1 MSSNML
7 SSDGFDYD
15 DDAEME
21 ENEDQ
26 DGEDDV
32 LDDEVCV
39 RAVVRFLLGLSQVQL
54 FRRIM
59 ASARKKQQHNFLL
72 SYQLEVGSS
81 VDPDM
86 EDVSCWEHELEGL
99 APTTPSVVHKHPR

>member
-1 MSSNML
+1 ML
-7 SSDGFDYD
+7 SSDGFEYD

-21 ENEDQ
+21 ENGSQ
-26 DGEDDV
+26 DAEGDV
-32 LDDEVCV
+32 LDDEVRV
-39 RAVVRFLLGLSQVQL
+39 RLVHLDFPWAYPMSQL

-59 ASARKKQQHNFLL
+59 ASARHKQHHNFCL

-86 EDVSCWEHELEGL
+86 EDISRWEHELEGL
-99 APTTPSVVHKHPR
+99 TPLTPSAV